1 MTIGNYRRG
10 IGVFATKQDMEF
22 ALSELKD
29 SGLPMDKV
37 TVIAKDEN
45 SKPQQGTNLR
55 KRPGHEVAKGVGIGS
70 LTGTVFGFLAGLLV
84 SVSELT
90 IPGIGTIMAAGT
102 IVETLAITF
111 AGGGIGAV
119 SGGVIGAFSGL
130 GIPGNQ
136 AKVYSDR
143 LAQGDYLIIVEG
155 KSDEVM
161 RAEMILLNE
170 RGIKEWS
177 IFDAHSDGTNLLEKP
192 A

>member
-10 IGVFATKQDMEF
+10 IGVFATKQNVEF

-29 SGLPMDKV
+29 SGFPMDKV
-37 TVIAKDEN
+37 SVIAKDEN
-45 SKPQQGTNLR
+45 SQPQKGTNLK

-70 LTGTVFGFLAGLLV
+70 LTGTVFGILAGLLV

-102 IVETLAITF
+102 IVETLATTF

-143 LAQGDYLIIVEG
+143 LAQGDYLILVEG

-177 IFDAHSDGTNLLEKP
+177 IIDAQSDGTNLLEKP

>member
-29 SGLPMDKV
+29 SGFPMDKV

-55 KRPGHEVAKGVGIGS
+55 KRPGHKVAKGVGIGS

-119 SGGVIGAFSGL
+119 SGGIIGAFSGL

-155 KSDEVM
+155 KSGEVM

-177 IFDAHSDGTNLLEKP
+177 IFDAHSDGTNLLEQP

>member
-22 ALSELKD
+22 ALSELTD
-29 SGLPMDKV
+29 SGFPMDKV
-37 TVIAKDEN
+37 SVIAKDEN
-45 SKPQQGTNLR
+45 SKSQQGTNLR

-102 IVETLAITF
+102 IVETLATTF

-119 SGGVIGAFSGL
+119 SGGIIGAFSGL